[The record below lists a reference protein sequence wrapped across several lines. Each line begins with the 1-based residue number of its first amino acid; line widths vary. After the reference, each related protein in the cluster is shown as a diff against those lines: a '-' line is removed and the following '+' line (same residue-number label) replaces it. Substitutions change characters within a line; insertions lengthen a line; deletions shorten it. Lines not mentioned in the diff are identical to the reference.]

1 MSKISIIGA
10 GNVGAAVA
18 HTLVTEH
25 IATEIVLIDINK
37 EKALGEAMD
46 VYQGTPYTFDC
57 KITAGDYPDA
67 VGSDIVI
74 VSSGIGR
81 KPGQS
86 RLDLAQVNYNLTKD
100 QIIPEITKYAPDAI
114 YVIVGNPVDVI
125 TYTFCKH
132 SGLPES
138 HIIGSGTLLDT
149 SRLRARLS
157 SDLNVSQQNV
167 HAHVFGE
174 HGDSS
179 FIPWSTANIAGVPL
193 SQYAPDI
200 DHEEITTFVKKS
212 GSVVISRKGATFYA
226 VADTTAYIC
235 KSILTD
241 AGVAIPVSAM
251 MNGEYGISDVCLSVL
266 NFVGRKGATG
276 KLLLPMNDEEIALL
290 NESANALKETIN
302 SLK

>member
-67 VGSDIVI
+67 AGSDIVI

-114 YVIVGNPVDVI
+114 YVVVGNPVDVI
-125 TYTFCKH
+125 TYTFCKY

-138 HIIGSGTLLDT
+138 HVIGSGTLLDT

-193 SQYAPDI
+193 GQYAPDI
-200 DHEEITTFVKKS
+200 DHEELTTFVKKS

-266 NFVGRKGATG
+266 NFVGRKGVTG
-276 KLLLPMNDEEIALL
+276 KLMLPMTDEEIALL
-290 NESANALKETIN
+290 KKSADALKETIN

>member
-18 HTLVTEH
+18 HTLVTQH
-25 IATEIVLIDINK
+25 IATEIVLIDINE

-57 KITAGDYPDA
+57 KVVAGEYPDA
-67 VGSDIVI
+67 ADSDIVI
-74 VSSGIGR
+74 ISSGIGR
-81 KPGQS
+81 KPGQT
-86 RLDLAQVNYNLTKD
+86 RLDLAQVNFDVTKN
-100 QIIPEITKYAPDAI
+100 QIIPEITKYAPNAI

-125 TYTFCKH
+125 TYTFCKY

-138 HIIGSGTLLDT
+138 HVIGSGTLLDT

-157 SDLNVSQQNV
+157 TDLGVSQQNV

-193 SQYAPDI
+193 AQFAPDI
-200 DHEEITTFVKKS
+200 DKEEITDFVKKS

-235 KSILTD
+235 KSILNN

-251 MNGEYGISDVCLSVL
+251 MNGEYGISDVCLSTL
-266 NFVGRKGATG
+266 NFVGRNGISG
-276 KLLLPMNDEEIALL
+276 KLMLPLTDEEVEKLKA
-290 NESANALKETIN
+290 SAEALKSTIAG
-302 SLK
+302 LK

>member
-18 HTLVTEH
+18 HTLVTSH

-46 VYQGTPYTFDC
+46 VYQGTPYTYDC
-57 KITAGDYPDA
+57 KITAGEYSDA
-67 VGSDIVI
+67 VGSDIVV

-81 KPGQS
+81 KAGQS
-86 RLDLAQVNYNLTKD
+86 RLDLARVNYDLTKN
-100 QIIPEITKYAPDAI
+100 QIIPEITKYAPNAI
-114 YVIVGNPVDVI
+114 YVIVGNPVDII
-125 TYTFCKH
+125 TYTFCKY

-138 HIIGSGTLLDT
+138 HIIGSGTILDT
-149 SRLRARLS
+149 SRLKARLS
-157 SDLNVSQQNV
+157 SDLDVSQSNV
-167 HAHVFGE
+167 HAYVFGE

-179 FIPWSTANIAGVPL
+179 FIPWSSANIAGVPL

-200 DHEEITTFVKKS
+200 DREEITSFVKKS

-241 AGVAIPVSAM
+241 SDVAIPVSGM

-266 NFVGRKGATG
+266 NFVGREGIRG
-276 KLLLPMNDEEIALL
+276 KLLLPLTDEETELLKKSAKALRD
-290 NESANALKETIN
+290 TIDG
-302 SLK
+302 LE